1 MTPKGR
7 TVRTKPKPRSVTVT
21 VSIKLNP
28 PDKFV
33 SDSLAQEIEKATLA
47 IRNIVM
53 LASNFQQGPKP

>member
-28 PDKFV
+28 PEKFV